1 MLHQTLKHLLTTT
14 LILAPSAPVFGV
26 DGLLASRDFGT
37 VERDALAMG
46 TWLRVTVQAPDR
58 RIAKI
63 ASEAAL
69 TAVAEVEERLS
80 TWRSNSELS
89 RINAAMP
96 GTDVVL
102 SPALESDLAE
112 AFRWW
117 AETDGAFDPGI
128 ASLVAAWDLRG
139 KGRRPSADEL
149 RLARATAGFDH
160 LQIDRGRARIDIG
173 GFGIEEGGFGKGVA
187 LREAA
192 RAARAAGAVCMVLD
206 LGGHFVIDGNCGQRR
221 IEVAHPDRRDV
232 GITSLKLLSG
242 SVASS
247 GNSERALV
255 VDGTRRGHIIDPR
268 SGVPVDD
275 WGAVTVVASDPVAA
289 DCLSTA
295 LFVMGPERG
304 IEWLQGRP
312 GIEAVFVERTG
323 EKLVMVATAGLEG
336 RVIGRKAPITFVP
349 PRHRPTDKSS
359 D

>member
-1 MLHQTLKHLLTTT
+1 MFHQRLKYLFPTI
-14 LILAPSAPVFGV
+14 LIVASSAPVFGV
-26 DGLLASRDFGT
+26 DGLIASRDLST
-37 VERDALAMG
+37 VERGALAMG
-46 TWLRVTVQAPDR
+46 TSLRVTVEAADR

-69 TAVAEVEERLS
+69 IAVAEVEERLS
-80 TWRSNSELS
+80 TWRSNSQLS

-96 GTDVVL
+96 GTEVVL

-149 RLARATAGFDH
+149 RQALATAGFEH
-160 LQIDRGRARIDIG
+160 LQIDRGRARIDIA

-192 RAARAAGAVCMVLD
+192 RAARATGAVCVVLD
-206 LGGHFVIDGNCGQRR
+206 LGGHFVIDGDCGERR
-221 IEVAHPDRRDV
+221 IQVAHPDRRDV
-232 GITSLKLLSG
+232 GITSLKLLSN

-255 VDGTRRGHIIDPR
+255 VDGVRRGHIIDPR
-268 SGVPVDD
+268 SGAPADD

-312 GIEAVFVERTG
+312 GIEAVFVERR
-323 EKLVMVATAGLEG
+323 EKKLVVVATAGLEG
-336 RVIGRKAPITFVP
+336 RVIGSKAPITFVP
-349 PRHRPTDKSS
+349 PRHGPTVTSS